1 MDRNTDNNFSLLPS
15 ANIQRSKFH
24 RTQSVKFTFD
34 VGEVI
39 PFYVDEVLPGDT
51 FQIKTSKMVRLQT
64 PAVPFMDDLFLDT
77 YYFFVPNRL
86 IWDDWQ
92 KFQGENDSSSWTPST
107 TYQVPFILFPE
118 PHDTICGSNTET
130 KLDNKV
136 IINAYDNLY
145 FAPNSVADYMG
156 LPTAAQTVSK
166 MASFNNPDFPLPLPT
181 NNAGAPLAVNAL
193 PFRAY
198 CKICNDWFR
207 DENLSDPLFIDT
219 SSNSSVGLWDNNHTS
234 QALVARYNANAEPRL
249 KSPFRGGAPF
259 KASKYHDYFTSAL
272 PSPQKGADVTIPI
285 DGNNGTPYYVSL
297 EQGGSQYYIIRDS
310 ASGALTTST
319 SQTNALQ
326 FGNILASGGLNITV
340 NSLRLAFATQAQY
353 ERDARGGTR
362 YTEIIRSNFGV
373 ISPDARLQRSEYLG
387 GNHVPI
393 NVNQVVQQSGGA
405 GVQGSF
411 LGDTGAYSATT
422 DSHGDFIQ
430 SFTEHGF
437 VIGVCCVRYPHSYQ
451 QGIERFWLRHNRF
464 DYYMPAFANLGEQ
477 PIYLQEIWP
486 LNNSVWNEAG
496 NEIFG
501 YQEAWADYRY
511 KPNRVAGEMR
521 SNIPNSLDFWHLADN
536 YDSRPFLSDSWI
548 REDKSNV
555 DRVLTVS
562 SDVSNQLLADF
573 YIDNISTRPIP
584 MYSIPATLGDNF

>member
-1 MDRNTDNNFSLLPS
+1 MDRNTEKDFSLLPS

-24 RTQSVKFTFD
+24 RTQSVKFTFN

-51 FQIKTSKMVRLQT
+51 FQVKTSKMVRLQT

-92 KFQGENDSSSWTPST
+92 KFQGENDKSSWTPST
-107 TYQVPFILFPE
+107 TYQVPSIEFPT
-118 PHDTICGSNTET
+118 PGAAIRDSA
-130 KLDNKV
+130 LDNEVK
-136 IINAYDNLY
+136 IGEYDNLY
-145 FAPNSVADYMG
+145 FAPNSIADYMG
-156 LPTAAQTVSK
+156 LPTAAQRVSK
-166 MASFNNPDFPLPLPT
+166 FHDAVEPDFPLPLPSQ
-181 NNAGAPLAVNAL
+181 NAGAPLAVNAL

-219 SSNSSVGLWDNNHTS
+219 SSTGGVGVWDNNNITVNMRS
-234 QALVARYNANAEPRL
+234 AYNGRNVPSI
-249 KSPFRGGAPF
+249 KSPCYGGAPF

-285 DGNNGTPYYVSL
+285 DSNNGTPYYVSL
-297 EQGGSQYYIIRDS
+297 EQGGAQYYIIRDS
-310 ASGALTTST
+310 ASGALSTST
-319 SQTNALQ
+319 SQDSALQ
-326 FGNILASGGLNITV
+326 FGNILASGGLNITI

-373 ISPDARLQRSEYLG
+373 VSPDARLQRSEYLG
-387 GNHVPI
+387 GNHIPI

-405 GVQGSF
+405 GVTGSF

-486 LNNSVWNEAG
+486 LNNSVWSEA
-496 NEIFG
+496 NTEYFG

-536 YDSRPFLSDSWI
+536 YESRPHLSDKWI

-562 SDVSNQLLADF
+562 SKVSNQLLADF

>member
-15 ANIQRSKFH
+15 VNIQRSKFH
-24 RTQSVKFTFD
+24 RTQSVKFTFN

-92 KFQGENDSSSWTPST
+92 KFQGENDKSSWTPST
-107 TYQVPFILFPE
+107 TYQVPSITFPT
-118 PHDTICGSNTET
+118 PGAAIRDSS
-130 KLDNKV
+130 LDNEVK
-136 IINAYDNLY
+136 IGEYDNLY
-145 FAPNSVADYMG
+145 FAPNSIADYMG
-156 LPTAAQTVSK
+156 LPTAAQRVSK
-166 MASFNNPDFPLPLPT
+166 FHDAVEPDFPLPLPSQ
-181 NNAGAPLAVNAL
+181 NAGSPLAVNAL

-219 SSNSSVGLWDNNHTS
+219 SSTGGTGVWDNNNITVNMRS
-234 QALVARYNANAEPRL
+234 AYNGRNVPSI
-249 KSPFRGGAPF
+249 KSPCYGGAPF

-285 DGNNGTPYYVSL
+285 DSNNGNPYYVSL
-297 EQGGSQYYIIRDS
+297 EQGGAQYYIIRDS
-310 ASGALTTST
+310 ASGALSTST
-319 SQTNALQ
+319 SQDSALQ
-326 FGNILASGGLNITV
+326 FGNILTSGGLNITI

-373 ISPDARLQRSEYLG
+373 VSPDARLQRSEYLG
-387 GNHVPI
+387 GNHIPI

-405 GVQGSF
+405 GVTGSF

-486 LNNSVWNEAG
+486 LNNSVWSEA
-496 NEIFG
+496 NTEYFG

-536 YDSRPFLSDSWI
+536 YDARPHLSDKWI

-562 SDVSNQLLADF
+562 SKVSNQLLADF